1 MVEIIE
7 QNIFNRADFYLGPNF
22 LLLTKSIFSADD
34 VTRIKS
40 ENAYK
45 MQNEGQG
52 CHFPDNMKF
61 PDFSRPRL
69 SSTVISRPFRG
80 SGGMLPQ
87 RTFKIR
93 VFSLAENEFQTTK
106 FPDFW
111 NSVANSL
118 TFWANSLTFRCL
130 FQIP

>member
-1 MVEIIE
+1 MQI
-7 QNIFNRADFYLGPNF
+7 FYLGPNF

-106 FPDFW
+106 FRLLEFCRKFPDFLGKFPDFEM
-111 NSVANSL
+111 SLSNSL
-118 TFWANSLTFRCL
+118 SFPGF
-130 FQIP
+130 PG